1 MSRQTLQL
9 LVRPADELAQ
19 ELVCEQQALPG
30 LVVIVR
36 DLTIAGP
43 DYRRLLEDIF
53 AADSVSV
60 W

>member
-1 MSRQTLQL
+1 MSRQTLHL
-9 LVRPADELAQ
+9 LVHPDDGLARELIR
-19 ELVCEQQALPG
+19 QQQVLPG

-36 DLTIAGP
+36 DLTIAEP
-43 DYRRLLEDIF
+43 DYRQLLEDIF